1 MRPNPYVL
9 QALKY
14 ATITLVVLLVI
25 TVLYAV
31 FRNTSSSSLTG
42 RLVTPQ
48 ENGIIPSFHF
58 TADRAVQ
65 GLSAPANSH
74 VIFEVPAGIRITR
87 ITFLGGPNA
96 DLERYWGYCFSGHEQ
111 QNKADGLTGAQLY
124 DGKYFYSL
132 GERKAQMARPT
143 PGDNDLVGILDTA
156 GKPAPEAKAS
166 IAEIFTGGQ
175 TCYVM
180 SSVDL
185 PVGIDS
191 DNDDVNNAL
200 ERMYGTNPND
210 PDTDHDGVPDGI
222 EIFTASTNPLD
233 PDTDHDGLPD
243 GCEDANKNGKQ
254 EKGET
259 SPIVADTDRDGLC
272 DGDGNGA
279 GCPEP
284 KERVCYRKP
293 SVGNEAGDQDC
304 YSKLT
309 TPVAGEDLNLNCT
322 VDAGET
328 DPTKAETFGMP
339 DWEYKWNKFPSVHPG
354 WRSSSASSVR

>member
-156 GKPAPEAKAS
+156 GKPAA
-166 IAEIFTGGQ
+166 
-175 TCYVM
+175 
-180 SSVDL
+180 
-185 PVGIDS
+185 
-191 DNDDVNNAL
+191 
-200 ERMYGTNPND
+200 
-210 PDTDHDGVPDGI
+210 
-222 EIFTASTNPLD
+222 
-233 PDTDHDGLPD
+233 
-243 GCEDANKNGKQ
+243 
-254 EKGET
+254 
-259 SPIVADTDRDGLC
+259 VATTVRS
-272 DGDGNGA
+272 A
-279 GCPEP
+279 
-284 KERVCYRKP
+284 R
-293 SVGNEAGDQDC
+293 SVGVLP
-304 YSKLT
+304 SKS
-309 TPVAGEDLNLNCT
+309 
-322 VDAGET
+322 
-328 DPTKAETFGMP
+328 KA
-339 DWEYKWNKFPSVHPG
+339 
-354 WRSSSASSVR
+354 